1 MAARAVHQMLP
12 NYWLGD
18 AIGNTVTE
26 MRKLLTAW
34 GYRSE
39 VYADIVHG
47 ELSARPYREFGVDDP
62 DAWVIY
68 HYSTGS
74 VVNGFALEN
83 VKNLIMMYH
92 NVTPAEF
99 FEPFDLKAAESC
111 RAGRALLPRFAPKTR
126 LAMAVSPYNAR
137 ELEVLRFNDIEV
149 VPCVMNL
156 PERRAGGA
164 PPFTDGKT
172 NILFVGRLAPNKGHE
187 DLLRAFHLYRRHF
200 NANSRL
206 VIVGGY
212 SPGAPY
218 FESLKA
224 FVKSYAIPD
233 VEFTGF
239 VSDARLG
246 DYYAAASVFLCLSR
260 HEGFCV
266 PLIEAMGAGVPVAAF
281 PLTGVEGTLNG
292 AGLAINPAATPLEI
306 AALLDELVS
315 NQPLRARIIEG
326 QRARAADFGYE
337 RASALFRRVIE
348 RVVEGRG

>member
-1 MAARAVHQMLP
+1 MAAPAIHQMLP

-26 MRKLLTAW
+26 MRKLLVSW
-34 GYRSE
+34 GYQSE

-47 ELSARPYREFGVDDP
+47 ELSALPYREFALEDP
-62 DAWVIY
+62 EAWVIY

-74 VVNGFALEN
+74 AVNGYALEN
-83 VKNLIMMYH
+83 VKNLILMYH

-99 FEPFDLKAAESC
+99 FEPYDVRAAESC

-126 LAMAVSPYNAR
+126 LAMAVSPYNAG
-137 ELEVLRFNDIEV
+137 ELEALRFREIEV

-156 PERRAGGA
+156 AARRPAGALPYG
-164 PPFTDGKT
+164 DGKT
-172 NILFVGRLAPNKGHE
+172 NILFVGRMAPNKGHG
-187 DLLRAFHLYRRHF
+187 DLLRAFHVYRRHL
-200 NANSRL
+200 NPNSRL

-212 SPGAPY
+212 SPGARY

-224 FVKSYAIPD
+224 FVKAYNIPD

-239 VSDARLG
+239 VSDERLG
-246 DYYAAASVFLCLSR
+246 GYYAAAAVFLCLSR

-266 PLIEAMGAGVPVAAF
+266 PLIEAMGAGVPVAAY
-281 PLTGVEGTLNG
+281 PVTGVAGTLNG
-292 AGLAINPAATPLEI
+292 AGMAIDPAASPAEI
-306 AALLDELVS
+306 AEALHELVT
-315 NQPLRARIIEG
+315 NQPLRAKLIEG

-337 RASALFRRVIE
+337 KTSALFRRVIE
-348 RVVEGRG
+348 RVVEGRA